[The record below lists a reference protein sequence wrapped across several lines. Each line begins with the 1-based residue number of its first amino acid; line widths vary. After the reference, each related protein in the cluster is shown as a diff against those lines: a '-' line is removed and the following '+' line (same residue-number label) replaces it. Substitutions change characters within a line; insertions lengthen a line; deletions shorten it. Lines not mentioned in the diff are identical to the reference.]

1 MKISMGMCVASGCS
15 NTSVLAIVNGLLQA
29 SKLVGNTTKLNV
41 ICADTDKTM
50 DASAVVAL

>member
-1 MKISMGMCVASGCS
+1 MGMCVASGCS